1 MDPSSLFE
9 QLAQD
14 RADSGAAAR
23 NARGNLTVGGSV
35 RAMTSKG
42 RIVVKLSPE
51 RTAQLVSDG
60 AGEHYKGQANA
71 WLELDDELSADDVA
85 ELIDEALHD

>member
-1 MDPSSLFE
+1 MDPVPLFE
-9 QLAQD
+9 ELARD
-14 RADSGAAAR
+14 RADSGAAER

-42 RIVVKLSPE
+42 RIVVKLTPE

-60 AGEHYKGQANA
+60 VGTHYKGQANA
-71 WLELDDELSADDVA
+71 WLELDDELPSDGVA
-85 ELIDEALHD
+85 SVIDEALRD

>member
-1 MDPSSLFE
+1 MDPVALFE
-9 QLAQD
+9 ELAQD

-42 RIVVKLSPE
+42 RIVVKLTPA
-51 RTAQLVSDG
+51 RTAQLVSEG
-60 AGEHYKGQANA
+60 VGTHYKRQANA
-71 WLELDDELSADDVA
+71 WLELDDELPSDGVA
-85 ELIDEALHD
+85 SVIDEALRD